1 MKEYL
6 LQYRKVHIGLCNGIS
21 SALQRY
27 ILTANKLSPFFGKGF
42 YQETSPLA
50 WNRTKLCIKQ
60 LSTRKQLQRHNLRCT
75 EIPSDAKDLSI
86 YSLAVIDKAHEAFR
100 QEPIAE
106 ERDVRAAC
114 RPACAFTIRLSQ
126 SEVDLI
132 QLSKLRLWKEVEL
145 TEVCRSTKGLVVG
158 IQPNTASDQQPT
170 VVYGSSDGLA
180 LRPYILKID

>member
-1 MKEYL
+1 M
-6 LQYRKVHIGLCNGIS
+6 
-21 SALQRY
+21 
-27 ILTANKLSPFFGKGF
+27 
-42 YQETSPLA
+42 
-50 WNRTKLCIKQ
+50 
-60 LSTRKQLQRHNLRCT
+60 
-75 EIPSDAKDLSI
+75 
-86 YSLAVIDKAHEAFR
+86 AVIDKAHEAFR

-126 SEVDLI
+126 SEVDSI

-145 TEVCRSTKGLVVG
+145 TEVYWSMKSLVVG